1 MAAFFAAMFFAMQVF
16 GATHAAQS
24 TVEHNDNDCLVCIH
38 SAHEDVDIA
47 LEPRPA
53 LIAPESINAPAEYK
67 AVLIEG
73 AAKPPHSRAPPPR
86 APPFIIQ
93 N

>member
-16 GATHAAQS
+16 GAAHAAQS
-24 TVEHNDNDCLVCIH
+24 AIEHNDNDCLVCIH

-47 LEPRPA
+47 LEPSPILFA
-53 LIAPESINAPAEYK
+53 PEVMIAPAQYQ
-67 AVLIEG
+67 AVIIEG

>member
-1 MAAFFAAMFFAMQVF
+1 MAAFFAAMFFAVQVF
-16 GATHAAQS
+16 GAAHAAQS
-24 TVEHNDNDCLVCIH
+24 APEHNDNDCLVCIH
-38 SAHEDVDIA
+38 SAYEDVDIA

-53 LIAPESINAPAEYK
+53 LIAPEVITAPADYK
-67 AVLIEG
+67 AVIIEG
-73 AAKPPHSRAPPPR
+73 AAKRPHSRAPPPR